1 MPYKVGEKGSYGC
14 SGYPAVK
21 EGGEVMGCHK
31 TRSEAA
37 AQIYAINISE
47 GNIGKAMPNLKEG
60 DFAMTAHGSD
70 EEVHIGQVI
79 HVMRDGM
86 LGVPGGE
93 YTLEA
98 SAENP
103 AVLIQLFEQEENG
116 YWEATNLYT
125 GCMMSLMVAIDPL
138 PQEPEDSEVAM
149 AMDNSMY
156 AAKAIN
162 KSMYRVV
169 QDNPSCSEGFAVV
182 DEEGELEGCFATR
195 EEATIFAE
203 ANNKEEMMD
212 SEVAMAMYDSSIGK
226 SECCPDDISKQAPC
240 WDGYV
245 QRGMKPG
252 DNGRMVPNCVPAE
265 KADDLFED
273 DDDVEYDTDEV
284 SKAEGYSPPAGAR
297 SAARRA
303 IKFKEDGKATGAG
316 TQVGWTRAGQL
327 ARGETISLSTVKRM
341 YSYFSR
347 HEVDKKGKD
356 WGNNA
361 NPSNGYIM
369 WLAWGGDA
377 GFSWSRGIVNR
388 EKDKA
393 LFADFG
399 KSVPNPQRLTTIFD
413 I

>member
-1 MPYKVGEKGSYGC
+1 M
-14 SGYPAVK
+14 
-21 EGGEVMGCHK
+21 
-31 TRSEAA
+31 
-37 AQIYAINISE
+37 I
-47 GNIGKAMPNLKEG
+47 KEG

-70 EEVHIGQVI
+70 EEVHIGQVV
-79 HVMRDGM
+79 HVMTEGM

-93 YTLEA
+93 YSLEA
-98 SAENP
+98 TAENP

-149 AMDNSMY
+149 AM
-156 AAKAIN
+156 
-162 KSMYRVV
+162 
-169 QDNPSCSEGFAVV
+169 
-182 DEEGELEGCFATR
+182 
-195 EEATIFAE
+195 
-203 ANNKEEMMD
+203 
-212 SEVAMAMYDSSIGK
+212 YDASIGK
-226 SECCPDDISKQAPC
+226 SECCPEDISKQAPC

-252 DNGRMVPNCVPAE
+252 ENGKKVPNCVPAA
-265 KADDLFED
+265 KADDLWED
-273 DDDVEYDTDEV
+273 DDTVEYETDTV

-303 IKFKEDGKATGAG
+303 IKFKEDGKANGAG
-316 TQVGWTRAGQL
+316 TAVGWTRAGQL
-327 ARGETISLSTVKRM
+327 ARGETLSLSTVKRM

-356 WGNNA
+356 WGNTG

-399 KSVPNPQRLTTIFD
+399 KDYTRSESLTHIFKPTEKGNE
-413 I
+413 

>member
-1 MPYKVGEKGSYGC
+1 
-14 SGYPAVK
+14 
-21 EGGEVMGCHK
+21 
-31 TRSEAA
+31 
-37 AQIYAINISE
+37 
-47 GNIGKAMPNLKEG
+47 
-60 DFAMTAHGSD
+60 MTAHGSD
-70 EEVHIGQVI
+70 EEVHIGQVV
-79 HVMRDGM
+79 HVMREGM

-93 YTLEA
+93 YSLEA

-116 YWEATNLYT
+116 FWEATNLYT

-149 AMDNSMY
+149 AM
-156 AAKAIN
+156 
-162 KSMYRVV
+162 
-169 QDNPSCSEGFAVV
+169 
-182 DEEGELEGCFATR
+182 
-195 EEATIFAE
+195 
-203 ANNKEEMMD
+203 
-212 SEVAMAMYDSSIGK
+212 YDASIGK
-226 SECCPDDISKQAPC
+226 SECCPDEISKQAPC

-252 DNGRMVPNCVPAE
+252 KDGKKVPNCVPAA

-273 DDDVEYDTDEV
+273 DDTVEYDTDTV
-284 SKAEGYSPPAGAR
+284 SKADGYSPPAGAR

-316 TQVGWTRAGQL
+316 TAVGWTRAGQL

-356 WGNNA
+356 WGNTS

-388 EKDKA
+388 EKDKV

-399 KSVPNPQRLTTIFD
+399 KDYTRSESLTHIFNTKQEGEK
-413 I
+413 

>member
-1 MPYKVGEKGSYGC
+1 MPYRVGAKGSYGC
-14 SGYPAVK
+14 SGYPALK
-21 EGGEVMGCHK
+21 EGTNEVMGCH
-31 TRSEAA
+31 TSRAEAA
-37 AQIYAINISE
+37 AQIYAINRSE

-70 EEVHIGQVI
+70 EEVHVGQVV
-79 HVMRDGM
+79 HVMREGM

-93 YTLEA
+93 YSLEA
-98 SAENP
+98 SEENP
-103 AVLIQLFEQEENG
+103 AVLIQLFEQEESG
-116 YWEATNLYT
+116 FWEATNLYT
-125 GCMMSLMVAIDPL
+125 GCMMALMIPIDPL
-138 PQEPEDSEVAM
+138 PQEPEDA
-149 AMDNSMY
+149 
-156 AAKAIN
+156 
-162 KSMYRVV
+162 
-169 QDNPSCSEGFAVV
+169 
-182 DEEGELEGCFATR
+182 
-195 EEATIFAE
+195 
-203 ANNKEEMMD
+203 
-212 SEVAMAMYDSSIGK
+212 EVAMAMYDASIGK
-226 SECCPDDISKQAPC
+226 SECCPEDISKQAPC

-252 DNGRMVPNCVPAE
+252 ENGKKVPNCVPAA

-273 DDDVEYDTDEV
+273 DDTVEYDTDTV
-284 SKAEGYSPPAGAR
+284 LKADGYSPPAGAR

-316 TQVGWTRAGQL
+316 TAVGWTRAGQL

-356 WGNNA
+356 WGNTA

-399 KSVPNPQRLTTIFD
+399 KDYTRAESLTHIFKPTENGNK
-413 I
+413 

>member
-1 MPYKVGEKGSYGC
+1 MPYKVGAKGSYGC

-31 TRSEAA
+31 TRSQAA

-70 EEVHIGQVI
+70 EETHVGQVV
-79 HVMRDGM
+79 HVMREGM

-93 YTLEA
+93 YSLEA
-98 SAENP
+98 SEENP
-103 AVLIQLFEQEENG
+103 AVLIQLFEQEESG
-116 YWEATNLYT
+116 FWEATNLYT
-125 GCMMSLMVAIDPL
+125 GCMMALMIPIDPL
-138 PQEPEDSEVAM
+138 PQEPEDA
-149 AMDNSMY
+149 
-156 AAKAIN
+156 
-162 KSMYRVV
+162 
-169 QDNPSCSEGFAVV
+169 
-182 DEEGELEGCFATR
+182 
-195 EEATIFAE
+195 
-203 ANNKEEMMD
+203 
-212 SEVAMAMYDSSIGK
+212 EVAMAMYDASIGK
-226 SECCPDDISKQAPC
+226 SECCPDEISKQAPC

-252 DNGRMVPNCVPAE
+252 KDGKKVPNCVPAA

-273 DDDVEYDTDEV
+273 DDTVEYETDTV
-284 SKAEGYSPPAGAR
+284 SKADGYSPPAGAR

-316 TQVGWTRAGQL
+316 TAVGWTRAGQL

-356 WGNNA
+356 WGNTA

-399 KSVPNPQRLTTIFD
+399 KDYTRAESLTHIFNTKQEGEK
-413 I
+413 